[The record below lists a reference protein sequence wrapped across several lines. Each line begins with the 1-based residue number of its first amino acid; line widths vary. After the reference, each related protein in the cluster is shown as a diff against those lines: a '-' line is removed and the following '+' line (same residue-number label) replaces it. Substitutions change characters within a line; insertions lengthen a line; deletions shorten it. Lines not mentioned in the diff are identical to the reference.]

1 MTNQNKRPFL
11 LAGIILVVIL
21 LTLIILLFLYLSGK
35 SGSSDI
41 IVLDGLFEEW
51 QFREP
56 VYTDPEGDNL
66 GDSIDFTSIY
76 IDNDQDLPL
85 PEFRSK

>member
-21 LTLIILLFLYLSGK
+21 LTLTILLFLYLSGN
-35 SGSSDI
+35 SGPSDI

-51 QFREP
+51 HFREP
-56 VYTDPEGDNL
+56 VYTDPEVIIRGTA
-66 GDSIDFTSIY
+66 SILRRSTSTTIR
-76 IDNDQDLPL
+76 IT
-85 PEFRSK
+85 ST